1 MKRFQ
6 HLRMPPGMIF
16 PLLSILF
23 LNWLSLTLFPSIALA
38 QCDLRLANAYLG
50 KEFWVQHIDVQDN
63 LIQGNWGLAIVAPYG
78 AVVHIDLPAAG
89 WQLPPLALEPGTA
102 KVLNAPEELI
112 ATYEAENP
120 EHRGRIDYTA
130 LRIRANNPIAVFVC
144 RFVWDYSH
152 SKKYAHTSYVA
163 YPVES
168 WGQRYLYAGY
178 YPARQADLV
187 TGAPNG
193 FFVIAK
199 ENGTHVSVL
208 LRGQGQGVLRLNGQ
222 SIPIQFPQDW
232 EKTFSFQL
240 NEGEVLDFTCLGFSA
255 ASNKIDITGSEILSS
270 KPVGV
275 IAYNT
280 KSWMVYMH
288 SSEPYPQHP
297 EAVVPRTEMI
307 PPKNVWG
314 RAYITRAVRNERVQW
329 YGNSSYVGDN
339 YRVVAVEDNTV
350 FTVRWYDPNTHQ
362 FKGEWSAL
370 LRRTGDYIDYVSGG
384 DLSEF
389 IEGFAVWQSDKPVMV
404 GQYGG
409 VGAKTLMWAVPLEQY
424 LCEHFGY
431 AWEYKGGELP
441 RWTLIVQADSNEQ
454 VLQNI
459 WYNGQKLLD
468 YYPPALWEQVPNTGY
483 WAIQPPEV
491 PRGIQ
496 HLKGPVP
503 MALHIFN
510 VVTEVLFASSKQ
522 QNIATYATDL
532 ANYGHTLMGWDR
544 LDKFDTVAPRLQK
557 EEACGTVHVVARD
570 DSVAPPYEDGGISRV
585 ELLTDRSYNY
595 RLVMEYPE
603 NFDNQGEGYWRR
615 VEFRLEVLDMSKD
628 AKAVY
633 GITDWQGNVRLDS
646 TFYKAP
652 KFWVSDSLL
661 SFDTVRVGKSRTL
674 LLAVVNESDSVVLV
688 EEVKLKIA
696 DEFEIVS
703 ITPDIPASLAA
714 DDTMWVELRYTPR
727 DERSDPEDWDID
739 SLFATTPC
747 VEFPLAELR
756 GQGVL
761 PHIVVGDWDA
771 GQVPVGLTRCNSENI
786 QDFQRTVEIR
796 NPGSTVLTI
805 TEIRNVTAPFSLDQ
819 STYTLPIKVQPGETI
834 YFKGACFTPPAVQ
847 KYQIDVEFVC
857 DAPAGDDNI
866 SRWKGEGIQGAPYIT
881 SYDWKWQRLQT
892 VHSGQV
898 EVGNGG
904 NNAVTVRSV
913 SLTAATPHF
922 RITGYEFEGTPLTD
936 PDGVTLNPGQR
947 LLVFVEYEPQVE
959 TAVGDTL
966 KVGIR
971 AEFVDAEAVEGELRG
986 QAYLPKIGAEGYEF
1000 ECVEL
1005 GTESAEQGVVKIWN
1019 ADAVWQLQIWNVEFD
1034 TGVMSDPQA
1043 FWAENWP
1050 QFPVTLDV
1058 GDTLKLAVRFRARTY
1073 PQDSVRVRIV
1083 SDAAAGPEE
1092 EPQVESGVMVRG
1104 CAYVVGLEAE
1114 GTVIGP
1120 VLGCDGGEGT
1130 IVVRNTGSAAVDVT
1144 DVRIAGGD
1152 VGEFEVIGP
1161 RQFVVPAG
1169 GEQQVGVRLLPGEA
1183 GQYEVEVLVES
1194 GSGDT
1199 TVVVRGERY
1208 SVPVVFAV
1216 ESVEEAK
1223 LPGDTVAISLSYTDS
1238 SGEAMLDTIVLSLRY
1253 DARAL
1258 GYLSIARLQ
1267 PGWTMTVTPTGIG
1280 ELLMQARGA
1289 VPLANGIFATLRFVV
1304 YAETQS
1310 DSLTLDLAV
1319 QNIGNRA
1326 LCVEPQTQPGTIP
1339 LAEFCL
1345 RKLRNIVLGTTYGLQ
1360 VQVDKTQLVIRY
1372 GVGLDGPVHLQ
1383 VFNSVG
1389 RQVWNF
1395 QQRTAAGW
1403 WEQAIS
1409 TRFLG
1414 TGLYLVHFRSG
1425 RYSQTV
1431 PVWIE

>member
-1 MKRFQ
+1 MMRRWFFT
-6 HLRMPPGMIF
+6 LF
-16 PLLSILF
+16 ILF
-23 LNWLSLTLFPSIALA
+23 LGGLSAFAQKREAISPQWLLDNGT
-38 QCDLRLANAYLG
+38 QGR
-50 KEFWVQHIDVQDN
+50 EFWIAFPQNENTNYRGAGGDGAFRLLEIYVTSSVDTKFMLHIPGLGIGPIPYKVEAMK
-63 LIQGNWGLAIVAPYG
+63 ITTISSQGGPLNESLEMRDEGGGKSLKAI
-78 AVVHIDLPAAG
+78 HITAEDPISVYVMSAHQFTSEG
-89 WQLPPLALEPGTA
+89 YLALPVEVWGKRYIHVGHYDYKDLSWNYPRGSGFVILAKYDGTIVQV
-102 KVLNAPEELI
+102 KL
-112 ATYEAENP
+112 
-120 EHRGRIDYTA
+120 RGR
-130 LRIRANNPIAVFVC
+130 N
-144 RFVWDYSH
+144 S
-152 SKKYAHTSYVA
+152 
-163 YPVES
+163 
-168 WGQRYLYAGY
+168 GY
-178 YPARQADLV
+178 I
-187 TGAPNG
+187 
-193 FFVIAK
+193 FW
-199 ENGTHVSVL
+199 
-208 LRGQGQGVLRLNGQ
+208 QGGKQQ
-222 SIPIQFPQDW
+222 IQFPRDW
-232 EKTFSFQL
+232 NKPYTITL
-240 NEGEVLDFTCLGFSA
+240 NEGEAFVFQTTGESQEQLFDITGTEIVATKPIGVISYHVRSIMPIAAGLTSRDHLLTMPPPVHAWGKEYITGELLRNGRGDFFRIVASQDNTVWEVKWYDKQSGELIGQLSGLLKKAGEFFEYMNAWQPGQLESIRGFSVWKADKPVLVCQYSYSA
-255 ASNKIDITGSEILSS
+255 AWDAATDFDPFYYWVVPVEQYTKGTVFQTPSNRAFTKNYFNILAIGDPDDPEQKKLKTIKLDGQYVWQKVPSFLSQRIPGTNVYYAVLNVNPGPHRIEGETPFGGYIYGFATWESYGWPAATAVNKIDELDTLE
-270 KPVGV
+270 PVL
-275 IAYNT
+275 
-280 KSWMVYMH
+280 
-288 SSEPYPQHP
+288 EF
-297 EAVVPRTEMI
+297 
-307 PPKNVWG
+307 
-314 RAYITRAVRNERVQW
+314 
-329 YGNSSYVGDN
+329 
-339 YRVVAVEDNTV
+339 VEDC
-350 FTVRWYDPNTHQ
+350 
-362 FKGEWSAL
+362 
-370 LRRTGDYIDYVSGG
+370 GDYD
-384 DLSEF
+384 F
-389 IEGFAVWQSDKPVMV
+389 
-404 GQYGG
+404 
-409 VGAKTLMWAVPLEQY
+409 T
-424 LCEHFGY
+424 
-431 AWEYKGGELP
+431 AWEERNGKPNDNPRQIDQGVSKIEL
-441 RWTLIVQADSNEQ
+441 I
-454 VLQNI
+454 
-459 WYNGQKLLD
+459 
-468 YYPPALWEQVPNTGY
+468 
-483 WAIQPPEV
+483 PE
-491 PRGIQ
+491 
-496 HLKGPVP
+496 KS
-503 MALHIFN
+503 F
-510 VVTEVLFASSKQ
+510 
-522 QNIATYATDL
+522 
-532 ANYGHTLMGWDR
+532 
-544 LDKFDTVAPRLQK
+544 
-557 EEACGTVHVVARD
+557 
-570 DSVAPPYEDGGISRV
+570 
-585 ELLTDRSYNY
+585 NY
-595 RLVMEYPE
+595 RLVLVDPPKLE
-603 NFDNQGEGYWRR
+603 NTGEKISPAK
-615 VEFRLEVLDMSKD
+615 FRLEVIDKTKD
-628 AKAVY
+628 AQAYFVVV
-633 GITDWQGNVRLDS
+633 DRAGNVAYDS
-646 TFYKAP
+646 VFYEAP
-652 KFWVSDSLL
+652 KLVPSDTLVF
-661 SFDTVRVGKSRTL
+661 FDTVRVGKSRTL

-714 DDTMWVELRYTPR
+714 RDTLWVELRYTPK

-805 TEIRNVTAPFSLDQ
+805 TEIRNVSAPFSLDQ
-819 STYTLPIKVQPGETI
+819 THYTLPIKVQPGETI

-847 KYQIDVEFVC
+847 QYQIDVEFVC

-866 SRWKGEGIQGAPYIT
+866 SRWTGEGIQGAPYIT
-881 SYDWKWQRLQT
+881 SYDWGWQRLQT

-904 NNAVTVRSV
+904 NNAVTIDTVY
-913 SLTAATPHF
+913 LTEGTEHF
-922 RITGYEFEGTPLTD
+922 RITGYEFEGTPLND
-936 PDGVTLNPGQR
+936 PQGVTLNPKR
-947 LLVFVEYEPQVE
+947 KLLVFVEYEPQVE
-959 TAVGDTL
+959 TAAGDTL

-1019 ADAVWQLQIWNVEFD
+1019 ADAVWQLQIWDVEFD
-1034 TGVMSDPQA
+1034 NGVMSDPQA
-1043 FWAENWP
+1043 FWVENWP

-1058 GDTLKLAVRFRARTY
+1058 GDTLELAVRFRARTY
-1073 PQDSVRVRIV
+1073 PSDSVRVRIV

-1120 VLGCDGGEGT
+1120 VLGCDGGEGF
-1130 IVVRNTGSAAVDVT
+1130 IVVRNTGGAVVDVT
-1144 DVRIAGGD
+1144 DVRIVGGD
-1152 VGEFEVIGP
+1152 VGEFEVVGP

-1169 GEQQVGVRLLPGEA
+1169 GERQVGVRLLPGEA
-1183 GQYEVEVLVES
+1183 GQYEVEVQVES

-1238 SGEAMLDTIVLSLRY
+1238 SGEAMLDTIVLFLRY

-1258 GYLSIARLQ
+1258 GYLSITWVQ
-1267 PGWTMTVTPTGIG
+1267 PDWTMTVTPTGFG
-1280 ELLMQARGA
+1280 ELLVQARGA
-1289 VPLANGIFATLRFVV
+1289 VPLASGIFATLRFVV

-1345 RKLRNIVLGTTYGLQ
+1345 RKLRNIVLGTAYGLQ
-1360 VQVDKTQLVIRY
+1360 VQVDKRQLVIRY

-1395 QQRTAAGW
+1395 RQRTAAGW
-1403 WEQAIS
+1403 WEQTIS

-1414 TGLYLVHFRSG
+1414 TGLYFVHFRSG